1 MLVTVGTTRF
11 DALVAAAD
19 SPEFAAALA
28 AAGFTSLVIQ
38 AGTSEGYR
46 PHRLV
51 PPGALDRAATL
62 PSGLHV
68 RWFEYAPSLAAEMA
82 AAAAVVCHA
91 GAGSVFEALRAGV
104 PCIAVPNPLLMDN
117 HQRELAE
124 KLEADGHLAAAVAP
138 EAAALAAAV
147 ARLDAVELRPYVP
160 GNGAGIVA
168 RVDALCGV
176 QRGGDDGR
184 KQQ

>member
-28 AAGFTSLVIQ
+28 AAGFTSLVLQ
-38 AGTSEGYR
+38 AGTSSGYR

-51 PPGALDRAATL
+51 PPGAPDRAATL
-62 PSGLHV
+62 PSGLRV
-68 RWFEYAPSLAAEMA
+68 RWFEYAPSLAEELA

-91 GAGSVFEALRAGV
+91 GAGSVFEALRRGV
-104 PCIAVPNPLLMDN
+104 PCIAVPNPALMDD

-124 KLEADGHLAAAVAP
+124 KLAGEGHLAAAVAP
-138 EAAALAAAV
+138 EAAAVAAAV
-147 ARLDAVELRPYVP
+147 AALDAATLRPYVP
-160 GNGAGIVA
+160 GDGSGIVE

-176 QRGGDDGR
+176 QRGEGR
-184 KQQ
+184 KRR